1 MRVNQRCFKLVMGFS
16 LVELLR
22 GAFNQPGASSA
33 IVAAIGV
40 SSIPMSKSSLIS
52 QDGNCASNSEFQVET
67 AGAGR
72 NVSDDGIASFAK
84 VASVEARDPF
94 SPDFE
99 SDEAEVPIA

>member
-22 GAFNQPGASSA
+22 AAFNQPGASSA

-52 QDGNCASNSEFQVET
+52 HDGNCASNSEFQVET

-72 NVSDDGIASFAK
+72 KLSDSGIAPVEKA
-84 VASVEARDPF
+84 ASVEVRELF

-99 SDEAEVPIA
+99 SDEAEVPIP

>member
-1 MRVNQRCFKLVMGFS
+1 MGFS

-40 SSIPMSKSSLIS
+40 SSIPMSKSSS
-52 QDGNCASNSEFQVET
+52 MSHDGNCASNSEFQADT
-67 AGAGR
+67 AGAER
-72 NVSDDGIASFAK
+72 NVSDGGIVPLEK

-94 SPDFE
+94 FPDFE
-99 SDEAEVPIA
+99 SDEAEVPIT